1 MDKGYITLMCVRI
14 NGGLHINQL
23 EKFNRQIRNNI
34 ATVYVLMI
42 DRKPYQRICLDELSV
57 NPQYLLYN
65 IFELSY
71 IILILLV

>member
-1 MDKGYITLMCVRI
+1 MDKGYIILMCVRI

-42 DRKPYQRICLDELSV
+42 DRKPYQRKYV
-57 NPQYLLYN
+57 
-65 IFELSY
+65 
-71 IILILLV
+71 